1 LPLLPV
7 DVDLP
12 LARSAVCADDL
23 LHGLLRPQ
31 LAFSLEEARRER
43 DRDQKNA
50 KNKHSR
56 NILNANGK

>member
-1 LPLLPV
+1 MTVETEAL
-7 DVDLP
+7 
-12 LARSAVCADDL
+12 
-23 LHGLLRPQ
+23 
-31 LAFSLEEARRER
+31 FSLEEARRER

>member
-1 LPLLPV
+1 MTAALFFSP
-7 DVDLP
+7 
-12 LARSAVCADDL
+12 
-23 LHGLLRPQ
+23 
-31 LAFSLEEARRER
+31 FSLEEARRER